1 MTATRERIR
10 TTCPRDCYDS
20 CGITVIKENGAVR
33 KITGDRA
40 HPVSRGSLCGK
51 CALAYNGAWID
62 PGQRLTRPLRRVGA
76 KGEGKFAPVSWD
88 EAIAAI
94 AARLTSIVAEHGAAS
109 VLHTHYTGTC
119 SLIAGTFPLRFF
131 HRLGATEVDPDTVCN
146 KAGHEA
152 LGYVFGTS
160 MHGFDP
166 RAAKDAQCILVW
178 GANPSA
184 SAPHVH
190 KHWLAEA
197 PGRLIVIDPVRH
209 ATARQAD
216 LHLQLRAGSDA
227 ALAFAMLNAMVAQG
241 LIDRAFLARH
251 TVGWDEVEPL
261 IAASTPAWGEAMTGV
276 PAPLIEE
283 AAALYGRGPSLM
295 WLGQG
300 MQRQSRGGNAFRA
313 AALLCA
319 ATGNLGKAGAGI
331 LFLNGMATR
340 GIDADALARPD
351 LCPGGKRA
359 ISHMD
364 LAATLADAQAS
375 QSLFCWNN
383 NIVASSPDTTRLRKA
398 LARDDLLHVVVELFP
413 TDTADYADY
422 VLPAA
427 SFLEFD
433 DVLAPYFHNKLSA
446 VARIMP
452 PVGEALPNQEIF
464 RRLAA
469 AMGYTEPALFETDA
483 DIIAGVLAEAGY
495 AGDFASLKEVGT
507 VDAFPEPAA
516 QFEGLVF
523 PTPSGRIEI
532 ASASAEAA
540 GHPRVPTPHADAP
553 TPAGRLR
560 VLSPA
565 SDWQLNSSYGNDAKI
580 RGKLGPAEVLLHPD
594 EAAAWGIEDGRDVAL
609 VNDTGRLVLK
619 ARLSDDVPRRVA
631 LVYKGRW
638 PRFEGGH
645 ANVNVLNPGA
655 KTDMGESSCVHA
667 VEAALRLI

>member
-1 MTATRERIR
+1 MKATRERIR

-20 CGITVIKENGAVR
+20 CGITVIKENGAIR
-33 KITGDRA
+33 KVSGDRA

-62 PGQRLTRPLRRVGA
+62 ADQRLTRPLKRTGA
-76 KGEGKFAPVSWD
+76 KGEGKFAPVGWD
-88 EAIAAI
+88 EALADI
-94 AARLTSIVAEHGAAS
+94 AARLESIVADDGAAS

-160 MHGFDP
+160 MQGFDP
-166 RAAKDAQCILVW
+166 RAAKDAACILVW

-197 PGRLIVIDPVRH
+197 PGKVVVIDPIRH
-209 ATARQAD
+209 ATARNAD
-216 LHLQLRAGSDA
+216 LHLQPRPGTDA
-227 ALAFAMLNAMVAQG
+227 ALAFALLNAMAARG
-241 LIDRAFLARH
+241 LIDRGFLANH
-251 TVGWDEVEPL
+251 AVGWEEVEPL
-261 IAASTPAWGEAMTGV
+261 IAPCTPAWGETETGV

-300 MQRQSRGGNAFRA
+300 MQRQPKGGNAFRA
-313 AALLCA
+313 AALVCA
-319 ATGNLGKAGAGI
+319 ASGNLGKPGAGI
-331 LFLNGMATR
+331 LYLNGIDTR
-340 GIDADALARPD
+340 GIDGGTLARPD
-351 LCPGGKRA
+351 LCPGQKRS

-364 LAATLADAQAS
+364 LAATLTDAKAS
-375 QSLFCWNN
+375 RALFCWNN
-383 NIVASSPDTTRLRKA
+383 NIVASSPDTGRLRAA
-398 LARDDLLHVVVELFP
+398 LGREDLLHVVVELFA

-446 VARIMP
+446 QVGVIAP
-452 PVGEALPNQEIF
+452 LGEALPNQEIF
-464 RRLAA
+464 RRLAV
-469 AMGYTEPALFETDA
+469 AMGFTEPALFETDA
-483 DIIAGVLAEAGY
+483 DIIASVLEQAGY
-495 AGDFASLKEVGT
+495 AGDFASLKAQGT

-516 QFEGLVF
+516 QFPTLAF
-523 PTPSGRIEI
+523 PTPSGKIEI
-532 ASASAEAA
+532 ASARAAAA
-540 GHPRVPTPHADAP
+540 GHPRVPVPHADAP
-553 TPAGRLR
+553 TGRGRLR

-565 SDWQLNSSYGNDAKI
+565 SEWQLNSSYGNDAKI
-580 RGKLGPAEVLLHPD
+580 RRTLGEAEVLLHPA
-594 EAAAWGIEDGRDVAL
+594 EAAAWGVADGSRVAL
-609 VNDTGRLVLK
+609 VNDTGRLVLT
-619 ARLSDDVPRRVA
+619 ACLSDDVPRRVA

-638 PRFEGGH
+638 PKFEGGH

-667 VEAALRLI
+667 VEAALTPL